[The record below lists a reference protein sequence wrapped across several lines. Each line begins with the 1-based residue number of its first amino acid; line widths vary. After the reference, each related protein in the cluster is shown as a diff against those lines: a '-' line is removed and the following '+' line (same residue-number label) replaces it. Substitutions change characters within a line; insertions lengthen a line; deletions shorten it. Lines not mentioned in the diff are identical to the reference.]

1 MRVTPIAPDLAVL
14 RYTNGLM
21 AKIDMVRNLGVVA
34 HIDAGKTTVSE
45 RFLFHSGKIHK
56 VGEVHDGETEMDWM
70 EQERERGITITA
82 AATTFEW
89 KKHEIH
95 LIDTPGHVDFT
106 IEVERSLRVLDGAV
120 VVFCGV
126 AGVQPQ
132 SETVWHQADKFKVPR
147 LAFINKL
154 DRIGAS
160 FQGAVADIKERLGA
174 NAVPIQLPIGTEDAF
189 SGAIDLVRMKAHMFT
204 GDVTDTPEIVEI
216 PSDLAASAADARD
229 QMIQSL
235 ADLDD
240 AIAVPYLEGQEITV
254 AMLDAA
260 IRKATIA
267 VKMVPVLGGTALRNK
282 GIHPLLDAVIA
293 YLPSPADVPPV
304 SGVDPRNTT
313 ERLTRAPKN
322 NEPFAALAFKIAM
335 DEGRKVVF
343 MRVFSGSV
351 EAGHEVLNVRTN
363 KKEKIARLFQLHAN
377 KRERLEKA
385 VAGEIVAVAG
395 LKDATTGDTL
405 CDPKSPILLERIDT
419 YEPVI
424 SQAIEAENQSAKERL
439 DFALAKMSDED
450 PTFRFNEDPDTGQ
463 TLIRGMGEL
472 HLEII
477 VDRMKREYGVQ
488 ARAGKP
494 QVVYRETIL
503 GEGDG
508 HAVFER
514 DMKEQMI
521 YGEAKC
527 HVRGRPRGTGMEF
540 KKALPASAILPS
552 HIVESAMQGLKDAAS
567 SGPDGY
573 PLEDVEVTLTALVLK
588 EGSNGEIGSRAAAA
602 EAFRR
607 AVQSAKPSRLEP
619 IMAVEVTVDDEF
631 LGAVIGDLTQRKGNV
646 QDVGARGVKRV
657 VAAHVALRN
666 MFGYSTR
673 LRSLTEGRATFSMQF
688 HAYDTLQS
696 A

>member
-1 MRVTPIAPDLAVL
+1 
-14 RYTNGLM
+14 M
-21 AKIDMVRNLGVVA
+21 AKIDLVRNIGVVA

-82 AATTFEW
+82 AAITFEW

-132 SETVWHQADKFKVPR
+132 SETVWHQADKFKIPR
-147 LAFINKL
+147 IAFINKL
-154 DRIGAS
+154 DRVGAS
-160 FQGAVADIKERLGA
+160 FPGVIADIKERLGA
-174 NAVPIQLPIGTEDAF
+174 NAVPIQLPIGVEDEF
-189 SGAIDLVRMKAHMFT
+189 SGCIDLVRQKAIMFS
-204 GDVTDTPEIVEI
+204 GDVTDTPDVVDI
-216 PSDLAASAADARD
+216 PEELRAQAADARD
-229 QMIQSL
+229 QMIQSI

-240 AIAVPYLEGQEITV
+240 AIAMKYLEGQEISV
-254 AMLDAA
+254 AELDAA
-260 IRKATIA
+260 IRKATIG
-267 VKMVPVLGGTALRNK
+267 VKMVPVCAGTALRNK

-293 YLPSPADVPPV
+293 YLPSPVDVPPV
-304 SGVDPRNTT
+304 TGVDPRSLHSQHGE
-313 ERLTRAPKN
+313 ERLVRTPKN
-322 NEPFAALAFKIAM
+322 SEPFAALVFKIAM

-343 MRVFSGSV
+343 FRVFSGTI
-351 EAGHEVLNVRTN
+351 EAGGEVLNVRTG
-363 KKEKIARLFQLHAN
+363 KKERIARLFQIHAA

-385 VAGEIVAVAG
+385 VAGEIVAAAG
-395 LKDATTGDTL
+395 LKDATTGDTI

-424 SQAIEAENQSAKERL
+424 SQAIEADNAAAKERL
-439 DFALAKMSDED
+439 DFALGKMVEED
-450 PTFRFNEDPDTGQ
+450 PTFRTREDADTGQ
-463 TLIRGMGEL
+463 TLISGMGEL

-494 QVVYRETIL
+494 QVVYRETVL
-503 GEGDG
+503 KEGEGS
-508 HAVFER
+508 AVFER
-514 DMKEQMI
+514 TGGEGKIGDI
-521 YGEAKC
+521 YGEATC
-527 HVRGRPRGTGMEF
+527 VVRARARGTGMEF
-540 KKALPASAILPS
+540 KKQLPMTLQTPPLNEVVVNA
-552 HIVESAMQGLKDAAS
+552 AMQGLKDAAS

-573 PLEDVEVTLTALVLK
+573 PLEDVEVTLTKLVLK
-588 EGSNGEIGSRAAAA
+588 EGANGEIGSRAAAS

-607 AVQSAKPSRLEP
+607 AVLAAAPSRLEP
-619 IMAVEVTVDDEF
+619 IMAVEVTVDEEYM
-631 LGAVIGDLTQRKGNV
+631 GAVIGDLNQRRGHV
-646 QDVGARGVKRV
+646 QDVGDRGAKKLIT
-657 VAAHVALRN
+657 AHVPLRN

-673 LRSLTEGRATFSMQF
+673 LRSLTEGRATFSMLF
-688 HAYDTLQS
+688 HAYDTLS
-696 A
+696 S

>member
-1 MRVTPIAPDLAVL
+1 
-14 RYTNGLM
+14 
-21 AKIDMVRNLGVVA
+21 
-34 HIDAGKTTVSE
+34 
-45 RFLFHSGKIHK
+45 
-56 VGEVHDGETEMDWM
+56 MDWM

-147 LAFINKL
+147 LAFVNKL

-160 FQGAVADIKERLGA
+160 FAAVVADIRERLGA
-174 NAVPIQLPIGTEDAF
+174 NAVPIQLPIGSEDAF
-189 SGAIDLVRMKAHMFT
+189 SGAIDLVRMKAIMFT
-204 GDVTDTPEIVEI
+204 GDVTDTPDVVDI
-216 PSDLAASAADARD
+216 PDELAGAAADARD
-229 QMIQSL
+229 SLIQAL

-240 AIAVPYLEGQEITV
+240 AIAVKYLDGQEPTV
-254 AMLDAA
+254 AELDAA
-260 IRKATIA
+260 IRKATMA

-304 SGVDPRNTT
+304 TGVDPRNTD
-313 ERLTRAPKN
+313 EKLTRAPKN

-343 MRVFSGSV
+343 LRVFSGTL
-351 EAGHEVLNVRTN
+351 EAGAEILNVRTN
-363 KKEKIARLFQLHAN
+363 RKEKVARLFRVHAN

-385 VAGEIVAVAG
+385 IAGEIVAAAG
-395 LKDATTGDTL
+395 LKDATTGDTV
-405 CDPKSPILLERIDT
+405 CDPKAPILLERIDT

-424 SQAIEAENQSAKERL
+424 SQAIEADNAAAKERM
-439 DFALAKMSDED
+439 DFALAKMVEED
-450 PTFRFNEDPDTGQ
+450 PTFRVKDDPDTGQ
-463 TLIRGMGEL
+463 TLISGMGEL

-494 QVVYRETIL
+494 QVVYRETVL
-503 GEGDG
+503 GEGEG

-514 DMKEQMI
+514 SILASGKDQAI
-521 YGEAKC
+521 YGEATCK
-527 HVRGRPRGTGMEF
+527 VRSRPRGSGMDF
-540 KKALPASAILPS
+540 KRALPAGAFLPDAV
-552 HIVESAMQGLKDAAS
+552 IGAAMQGLRDAAS

-573 PLEDVEVTLTALVLK
+573 LLEDVEVTLLAVALR
-588 EGSNGEIGSRAAAA
+588 EGANGEIGSRAAAA

-607 AVQSAKPSRLEP
+607 AVQAASPSRLEP

-631 LGAVIGDLTQRKGNV
+631 LGAVIGDLNQRRGQV
-646 QDVGARGVKRV
+646 QDVGSRGAKRL
-657 VAAHVALRN
+657 VAARVPLRN

-673 LRSLTEGRATFSMQF
+673 LRSLTEGRATFSMLF
-688 HAYDTLQS
+688 HAYDTLQ
-696 A
+696 AA

>member
-1 MRVTPIAPDLAVL
+1 
-14 RYTNGLM
+14 M

-160 FQGAVADIKERLGA
+160 FPAVVADIRERLGA
-174 NAVPIQLPIGTEDAF
+174 NAVPIQLPIGNEDQFA
-189 SGAIDLVRMKAHMFT
+189 GAIDLVRQKYIVFS
-204 GDVTDTPEIVEI
+204 GDVTDTPEVIDI
-216 PSDLAASAADARD
+216 PPEHVAAAADARD

-240 AIAVPYLEGQEITV
+240 AIAVKYLEGQDLTIAE
-254 AMLDAA
+254 LDAA

-282 GIHPLLDAVIA
+282 GIHPLLDAVLA

-304 SGVDPRNTT
+304 TGVDPRNKD
-313 ERLTRAPKN
+313 EKLTRAPKN

-335 DEGRKVVF
+335 DDGRKVVF
-343 MRVFSGSV
+343 MRVFSGTI
-351 EAGHEVLNVRTN
+351 EPGAELLNVRTG
-363 KKEKIARLFQLHAN
+363 KKEKVARLFHVHAN
-377 KRERLEKA
+377 KRERLEKG
-385 VAGEIVAVAG
+385 VAGEIVAAAG
-395 LKDATTGDTL
+395 LKDATTGDTM
-405 CDPKSPILLERIDT
+405 CDPKAPILLERIDT

-424 SQAIEAENQSAKERL
+424 SQAIEAENAAAKERL
-439 DFALAKMSDED
+439 DFALGKMVEED
-450 PTFRFNEDPDTGQ
+450 PTFRVREDADTGQ
-463 TLIRGMGEL
+463 TLISGMGEL

-494 QVVYRETIL
+494 QVVYRETVL
-503 GEGDG
+503 GSGEG

-514 DMKEQMI
+514 DLKEQAI
-521 YGEAKC
+521 YGDAT
-527 HVRGRPRGTGMEF
+527 VRVHHRPRGSGMDF
-540 KKALPASAILPS
+540 KKGLPASAILPEL
-552 HIVESAMQGLKDAAS
+552 VVAAAMQGLKDAAS

-573 PLEDVEVTLTALVLK
+573 PLEDVEVTLVNLKLK
-588 EGSNGEIGSRAAAA
+588 EGANGEIGARAAAA

-607 AVQSAKPSRLEP
+607 AVQNANPSRLEP

-631 LGAVIGDLTQRKGNV
+631 LGAVIGDLNQRRGHV
-646 QDVGARGVKRV
+646 QDVGSRGVKRL
-657 VAAHVALRN
+657 VAALVPLRN

-673 LRSLTEGRATFSMQF
+673 LRSLTEGRATFSMLF
-688 HAYDTLQS
+688 HSYDTLQS
-696 A
+696 AS

>member
-1 MRVTPIAPDLAVL
+1 
-14 RYTNGLM
+14 M
-21 AKIDMVRNLGVVA
+21 AKIDQVRNLGVVA

-147 LAFINKL
+147 LAFVNKL
-154 DRIGAS
+154 DRVGAS
-160 FQGAVADIKERLGA
+160 FPAVVADVRERLGA
-174 NAVPIQLPIGTEDAF
+174 NAVPIQLPIGSEDAF
-189 SGAIDLVRMKAHMFT
+189 EGAVDLVRQKYMVFS
-204 GDVTDTPEIVEI
+204 GDVTDTPEVTDI
-216 PSDLAASAADARD
+216 PPEHVAAAADARD

-240 AIAVPYLEGQEITV
+240 TIAIKYLEGQDISIAE
-254 AMLDAA
+254 LDAA
-260 IRKATIA
+260 IRKATIG

-282 GIHPLLDAVIA
+282 GIHPLLDAVLA

-304 SGVDPRNTT
+304 TGVDPRNKD
-313 ERLTRAPKN
+313 EKLTRAPKN
-322 NEPFAALAFKIAM
+322 SEPFAALAFKIAM

-343 MRVFSGSV
+343 MRVFSGTI
-351 EAGHEVLNVRTN
+351 EPGAEVLNVRTN
-363 KKEKIARLFQLHAN
+363 RKEKVARLFRIHAN
-377 KRERLEKA
+377 KRERLEKG
-385 VAGEIVAVAG
+385 VAGEIVAAAG
-395 LKDATTGDTL
+395 LKDATTGDTV
-405 CDPKSPILLERIDT
+405 CDPKAPILLERIDT

-424 SQAIEAENQSAKERL
+424 SQAIEADNAAAKERL
-439 DFALAKMSDED
+439 DFALGKMAEED
-450 PTFRFNEDPDTGQ
+450 PTFRVREDADTGQ
-463 TLIRGMGEL
+463 TLISGMGEL

-477 VDRMKREYGVQ
+477 VDRMKREYGVA

-494 QVVYRETIL
+494 QVVYRETVL
-503 GEGDG
+503 AEGEG

-514 DMKEQMI
+514 SIAASGKEQAI
-521 YGEAKC
+521 YGEATC
-527 HVRGRPRGTGMEF
+527 RVRNRPRGTGMDF
-540 KKALPASAILPS
+540 KKGLPASLVLPEL
-552 HIVESAMQGLKDAAS
+552 IVAAAMQGLRDAAS

-573 PLEDVEVTLTALVLK
+573 PLEDVEVTLTGLK
-588 EGSNGEIGSRAAAA
+588 LQDGANGEIGSRAAAA

-607 AVQSAKPSRLEP
+607 AVQNASPSRLEP

-631 LGAVIGDLTQRKGNV
+631 LGAVIGDLNQRRGHV
-646 QDVGARGVKRV
+646 QDVGSRGVKRL
-657 VAAHVALRN
+657 VAALVPLRN

-673 LRSLTEGRATFSMQF
+673 LRSLTEGRATFSMLF
-688 HAYDTLQS
+688 HSYDTLQS

>member
-1 MRVTPIAPDLAVL
+1 
-14 RYTNGLM
+14 M
-21 AKIDMVRNLGVVA
+21 AKIDLVRNLGVVA

-147 LAFINKL
+147 IAFVNKL

-160 FQGAVADIKERLGA
+160 FAAVVADIRERLGA
-174 NAVPIQLPIGTEDAF
+174 NAVPVQLPIGIEDGF
-189 SGAIDLVRMKAHMFT
+189 SGCIDLVRMKAIMFT
-204 GDVTDTPEIVEI
+204 GDVTDTPEVVDI
-216 PSDLAASAADARD
+216 PSELSAPAADARD

-240 AIAVPYLEGQEITV
+240 AIAMKYLEGQDFTAAE
-254 AMLDAA
+254 LDAA

-267 VKMVPVLGGTALRNK
+267 VKMIPVLAGTALRNK

-304 SGVDPRNTT
+304 TGVDPRNPE
-313 ERLTRAPKN
+313 ERLVRTPKN
-322 NEPFAALAFKIAM
+322 SEPFAALAFKIAM

-343 MRVFSGSV
+343 MRVFSGMI
-351 EAGHEVLNVRTN
+351 EAGAEVLNVRTN
-363 KKEKIARLFQLHAN
+363 KKEKISRLFQLHAA
-377 KRERLEKA
+377 KRERLDKA

-395 LKDATTGDTL
+395 LRDATTGDTL

-439 DFALAKMSDED
+439 DFALAKMADED
-450 PTFRFNEDPDTGQ
+450 PTFRFHEDPDTGQ

-494 QVVYRETIL
+494 QVVYRETVL
-503 GEGDG
+503 GEGEG

-521 YGEAKC
+521 YGEATCRVKA
-527 HVRGRPRGTGMEF
+527 RARGTGMEF
-540 KKALPASAILPS
+540 KKQLPGAAALLPP
-552 HIVESAMQGLKDAAS
+552 HIIESAMQGLKDAAS

-573 PLEDVEVTLTALVLK
+573 PLEDVEVTLTNLALK
-588 EGSNGEIGSRAAAA
+588 DGSNGEIGSRAAAA

-607 AVQSAKPSRLEP
+607 GVQNAKPSRLEP

-646 QDVGARGVKRV
+646 VDVGSRGVKRL
-657 VAAHVALRN
+657 VAAHVPLRN

-673 LRSLTEGRATFSMQF
+673 LRSLTEGRATFSMTF
-688 HAYDTLQS
+688 HAYDTLAS
-696 A
+696 

>member
-1 MRVTPIAPDLAVL
+1 
-14 RYTNGLM
+14 M
-21 AKIDMVRNLGVVA
+21 AKIDLVRNLGVVA

-45 RFLFHSGKIHK
+45 RFLFLSGKIHK

-147 LAFINKL
+147 VAFINKL
-154 DRIGAS
+154 DRVGAS
-160 FQGAVADIKERLGA
+160 FPAAVADIRARLGA
-174 NAVPIQLPIGTEDAF
+174 NAVPLQLPIGAEDAF
-189 SGAIDLVRMKAHMFT
+189 TGCIDLVRQKALMFT
-204 GDVTDTPEIVEI
+204 GDVTDAPEVKEI
-216 PSDLAASAADARD
+216 PADLAAAAAEARD

-240 AIAVPYLEGQEITV
+240 GIAVKYLEGQELPP
-254 AMLDAA
+254 AELDAA

-267 VKMVPVLGGTALRNK
+267 VKMVPVLAGTALRNK

-304 SGVDPRNTT
+304 SGVDPRNKD
-313 ERLTRAPKN
+313 EKLVRAPKN

-343 MRVFSGSV
+343 MRIFSGTI
-351 EAGHEVLNVRTN
+351 EPGAEVLNVRTG
-363 KKEKIARLFQLHAN
+363 KKEKVARLFHVHAN
-377 KRERLEKA
+377 KRERLDKG
-385 VAGEIVAVAG
+385 VAGEIVAAAG
-395 LKDATTGDTL
+395 LKEATTGDTI

-424 SQAIEAENQSAKERL
+424 SQAIEAENAAAKERL
-439 DFALAKMSDED
+439 DFALGKMAEED
-450 PTFRFNEDPDTGQ
+450 PTFRTQEDTDTGQ

-477 VDRMKREYGVQ
+477 VDRMKREYGVA

-494 QVVYRETIL
+494 QVVYRETVL
-503 GEGDG
+503 GEGEG

-514 DMKEQMI
+514 DLKEQAI
-521 YGEAKC
+521 YGEATC
-527 HVRGRPRGTGMEF
+527 IVRSRPRGSGMEF
-540 KKALPASAILPS
+540 RRALPPATLLPD
-552 HIVESAMQGLKDAAS
+552 VVVGAAMQGLRDAAS

-573 PLEDVEVTLTALVLK
+573 PLEDVEVTLTALKLK
-588 EGSNGEIGSRAAAA
+588 EGANGEIGSRAAAA

-607 AVQSAKPSRLEP
+607 AVQNATPSRLEP

-631 LGAVIGDLTQRKGNV
+631 LGAIIGDLNQRRGQV
-646 QDVGARGVKRV
+646 QDVGSRGAKRL
-657 VAAHVALRN
+657 VAALVPLRN

-688 HAYDTLQS
+688 HAYDTLQT

>member
-1 MRVTPIAPDLAVL
+1 
-14 RYTNGLM
+14 M

-154 DRIGAS
+154 DRVGAS
-160 FQGAVADIKERLGA
+160 FPAAVADIKDRLGA
-174 NAVPIQLPIGTEDAF
+174 NAVPIQLPIGSEDSF
-189 SGAIDLVRMKAHMFT
+189 NGCIDLVTMKAIMFS
-204 GDVTDTPEIVEI
+204 GDVTEAPDIEEI
-216 PSDLAASAADARD
+216 PAELAASAADARD

-240 AIAVPYLEGQEITV
+240 NIAAKYLEGQDITQAEIK
-254 AMLDAA
+254 AC
-260 IRKATIA
+260 IRNATIA
-267 VKMVPVLGGTALRNK
+267 VKMIPVLAGTALRNK
-282 GIHPLLDAVIA
+282 GIHPLLDAVID

-304 SGVDPRNTT
+304 TGVDPRNTS
-313 ERLTRAPKN
+313 EKLTRAPKN
-322 NEPFAALAFKIAM
+322 NEPFSALAFKIAM

-343 MRVFSGSV
+343 MRVFSGML
-351 EAGHEVLNVRTN
+351 EAGAEVLNVRTN
-363 KKEKIARLFQLHAN
+363 KKEKVARLFHVHAN
-377 KRERLEKA
+377 KRERLDKA
-385 VAGEIVAVAG
+385 VAGEIVAAAG
-395 LKDATTGDTL
+395 LKDATTGDTIT
-405 CDPKSPILLERIDT
+405 DPKSPILLERIDT

-424 SQAIEAENQSAKERL
+424 SQAIEAENQAAKERL
-439 DFALAKMSDED
+439 DLALGKMGEED
-450 PTFRFNEDPDTGQ
+450 PTFRVKEDTDTGQ
-463 TLIRGMGEL
+463 TIISGMGEL

-494 QVVYRETIL
+494 QVVYRETVL
-503 GEGDG
+503 GTGEGN
-508 HAVFER
+508 AVFER
-514 DMKEQMI
+514 DMKEQAI
-521 YGEAKC
+521 YGEASVK
-527 HVRGRPRGTGMEF
+527 VVGRSRGSGMEF
-540 KKALPASAILPS
+540 KKSLPGSAALLPP
-552 HIVESAMQGLKDAAS
+552 HIVEAGMQGLRDAAS

-573 PLEDVEVTLTALVLK
+573 PLEDVEVTLTNLSIK
-588 EGSNGEIGSRAAAA
+588 EGANGEIGCRAAAA

-607 AVQSAKPSRLEP
+607 AVQSAHPSRLEP
-619 IMAVEVTVDDEF
+619 IMAVEVTTDDEF
-631 LGAVIGDLTQRKGNV
+631 MGGVIGDLNQRRGHV
-646 QDVGARGVKRV
+646 QDVESRGTKRV
-657 VAAHVALRN
+657 VKAVVPLRN
-666 MFGYSTR
+666 MFGYSTK
-673 LRSLTEGRATFSMQF
+673 LRSLSEGRATFSMQP
-688 HAYDTLQS
+688 HSYDTLQS

>member
-1 MRVTPIAPDLAVL
+1 
-14 RYTNGLM
+14 M
-21 AKIDMVRNLGVVA
+21 AKIDLVRNLGVVA

-45 RFLFHSGKIHK
+45 RFLFLSGKIHK

-147 LAFINKL
+147 VAFINKL
-154 DRIGAS
+154 DRVGAS
-160 FQGAVADIKERLGA
+160 FPAAVADIRARLGA
-174 NAVPIQLPIGTEDAF
+174 NAVPLQLPIGAEDAF
-189 SGAIDLVRMKAHMFT
+189 TGCIDLVRQKALMFT
-204 GDVTDTPEIVEI
+204 GDVTDAPEVKEI
-216 PSDLAASAADARD
+216 PADLAAAAAEARD

-240 AIAVPYLEGQEITV
+240 GIAVKYLEGQELPP
-254 AMLDAA
+254 AELDAA

-304 SGVDPRNTT
+304 SGVDPRNKD
-313 ERLTRAPKN
+313 EKLVRAPKN

-343 MRVFSGSV
+343 MRIFSGTI
-351 EAGHEVLNVRTN
+351 EPGAEVLNVRTG
-363 KKEKIARLFQLHAN
+363 KKEKVARLFHVHAN
-377 KRERLEKA
+377 KRERLDKG
-385 VAGEIVAVAG
+385 VAGEIVAAAG
-395 LKDATTGDTL
+395 LKEATTGDTI

-424 SQAIEAENQSAKERL
+424 SQAIEAENAAAKERL
-439 DFALAKMSDED
+439 DFALGKMAEED
-450 PTFRFNEDPDTGQ
+450 PTFRTQEDTDTGQ

-477 VDRMKREYGVQ
+477 VDRMKREYGVA

-494 QVVYRETIL
+494 QVVYRETVL
-503 GEGDG
+503 GEGEG

-514 DMKEQMI
+514 DLKEQAI
-521 YGEAKC
+521 YGEATC
-527 HVRGRPRGTGMEF
+527 IVRSRPRGSGMEF
-540 KKALPASAILPS
+540 RRALPPATLLPD
-552 HIVESAMQGLKDAAS
+552 VVVGAAMQGLRDAAS

-573 PLEDVEVTLTALVLK
+573 PLEDVEVTLTALKLK
-588 EGSNGEIGSRAAAA
+588 EGANGEIGSRAAAA

-607 AVQSAKPSRLEP
+607 AVQNATPSRLEP

-631 LGAVIGDLTQRKGNV
+631 LGAIIGDLNQRRGQV
-646 QDVGARGVKRV
+646 QDVGSRGAKRL
-657 VAAHVALRN
+657 VAALVPLRN

-688 HAYDTLQS
+688 HAYDTLQT

>member
-1 MRVTPIAPDLAVL
+1 
-14 RYTNGLM
+14 M
-21 AKIDMVRNLGVVA
+21 AKIDLVRNLGVVA

-45 RFLFHSGKIHK
+45 RFLFHAGKIHK

-70 EQERERGITITA
+70 DQERERGITITA

-160 FQGAVADIKERLGA
+160 FPAVVADIRERLGA
-174 NAVPIQLPIGTEDAF
+174 NAVPIQLPIGTEDGFA
-189 SGAIDLVRMKAHMFT
+189 GVIDLVRMKAIMFT
-204 GDVTDTPEIVEI
+204 GDVTDAPDVVDI
-216 PSDLAASAADARD
+216 PGDLAGVAADAHD
-229 QMIQSL
+229 GLIQAL

-240 AIAVPYLEGQEITV
+240 AIAVKYLEAQDITV
-254 AMLDAA
+254 AELDAA

-304 SGVDPRNTT
+304 TGVDPRNTD
-313 ERLTRAPKN
+313 EKITRAPKN
-322 NEPFAALAFKIAM
+322 SEPFAALAFKIAM

-343 MRVFSGSV
+343 LRIFSGTLD
-351 EAGHEVLNVRTN
+351 AGAEILNVRTN
-363 KKEKIARLFQLHAN
+363 RKEKVARLFRVHAN
-377 KRERLEKA
+377 KRERLDRA
-385 VAGEIVAVAG
+385 IAGEIVAAAG
-395 LKDATTGDTL
+395 LKDATTGDTV
-405 CDPKSPILLERIDT
+405 CDPKAPILLERIDT

-424 SQAIEAENQSAKERL
+424 SQAIEADNAAAKERM
-439 DFALAKMSDED
+439 DFALAKMTEED
-450 PTFRFNEDPDTGQ
+450 PTFRVKDDPDTGQ
-463 TLIRGMGEL
+463 TLISGMGEL

-494 QVVYRETIL
+494 QVVYRETVL
-503 GEGDG
+503 GEGEG

-514 DMKEQMI
+514 DLKEQAI
-521 YGEAKC
+521 YGEATCK
-527 HVRGRPRGTGMEF
+527 VRSRPRGSGMDF
-540 KKALPASAILPS
+540 KRALPAASLLPDN
-552 HIVESAMQGLKDAAS
+552 VVAAAMQGLKDAAS

-573 PLEDVEVTLTALVLK
+573 PLEDVEVTLTGLALRD
-588 EGSNGEIGSRAAAA
+588 GANGEIGGRAAAA

-607 AVQSAKPSRLEP
+607 AVQTAHPSRLEP
-619 IMAVEVTVDDEF
+619 IMAVEVTADDEF
-631 LGAVIGDLTQRKGNV
+631 LGAVIGDLNQRRGQV
-646 QDVGARGVKRV
+646 QDVGSLGAKRLV
-657 VAAHVALRN
+657 TAHVPLRN

-673 LRSLTEGRATFSMQF
+673 LRSLTEGRATFSMLF

>member
-1 MRVTPIAPDLAVL
+1 
-14 RYTNGLM
+14 M
-21 AKIDMVRNLGVVA
+21 AKIDQVRNLGVVA

-82 AATTFEW
+82 AAITFEW

-132 SETVWHQADKFKVPR
+132 SETVWHQADKFKIPR

-160 FQGAVADIKERLGA
+160 FPAVIADIRERLGA
-174 NAVPIQLPIGTEDAF
+174 NAVAIQLPIGVEDTF
-189 SGAIDLVRMKAHMFT
+189 SGCIDLVRMKALMFSGELT
-204 GDVTDTPEIVEI
+204 DAPDVQDI
-216 PSDLAASAADARD
+216 PSDLVAAANDARD
-229 QMIQSL
+229 QMIQAL

-240 AIAVPYLEGQEITV
+240 TIAAAYLDGKDLSAAE
-254 AMLDAA
+254 LDAA
-260 IRKATIA
+260 IRKNTIA
-267 VKMVPVLGGTALRNK
+267 VKLVPVLAGTALRNK
-282 GIHPLLDAVIA
+282 GIHPLLDAVLA

-304 SGVDPRNTT
+304 TGVDPRNT
-313 ERLTRAPKN
+313 EEKISRAPKN

-343 MRVFSGSV
+343 MRVFSGTL
-351 EAGHEVLNVRTN
+351 EAGGEVLNVRTG
-363 KKEKIARLFQLHAN
+363 KKEKVARLFRIHAA
-377 KRERLEKA
+377 KRERLDKA
-385 VAGEIVAVAG
+385 VAGEIVAAAG
-395 LKDATTGDTL
+395 LKDATTGDTV
-405 CDPKSPILLERIDT
+405 CDPKAPILLERIDT

-424 SQAIEAENQSAKERL
+424 SQAIEADNAAAKERL
-439 DFALAKMSDED
+439 DFALGKMAEED
-450 PTFRFNEDPDTGQ
+450 PTFRTREDADTGQ
-463 TLIRGMGEL
+463 TLISGMGEL

-477 VDRMKREYGVQ
+477 VDRMKREYGVA

-514 DMKEQMI
+514 DLKEQPI
-521 YGEAKC
+521 YGEATC
-527 HVRGRPRGTGMEF
+527 HVKARARGTGMEF
-540 KKALPASAILPS
+540 KQALPAGSLLADV
-552 HIVESAMQGLKDAAS
+552 IVQAALQGLRDAAS

-573 PLEDVEVTLTALVLK
+573 PLEDVEVTLTGVTLK
-588 EGSNGEIGSRAAAA
+588 DGANGEIGARAAAA

-607 AVQSAKPSRLEP
+607 AVLAAHPSRLEP
-619 IMAVEVTVDDEF
+619 LMAVEVTVDDEF
-631 LGAVIGDLTQRKGNV
+631 LGAVIGDLNQRRGHV
-646 QDVGARGVKRV
+646 QDVGSRGAKRLV
-657 VAAHVALRN
+657 QAHVALRN

-673 LRSLTEGRATFSMQF
+673 LRSLTEGRATFAMTF
-688 HAYDTLQS
+688 HAYDTL
-696 A
+696 AG

>member
-1 MRVTPIAPDLAVL
+1 
-14 RYTNGLM
+14 M
-21 AKIDMVRNLGVVA
+21 AKIDMVRNLGVIA

-82 AATTFEW
+82 AATTFDW

-147 LAFINKL
+147 LAFVNKL

-160 FQGAVADIKERLGA
+160 APSVVADIRERLGA
-174 NAVPIQLPIGTEDAF
+174 NAVPIQLVIGSEESF
-189 SGAIDLVRMKAHMFT
+189 SGVVDLVTMKALMFT
-204 GDVTDTPEIVEI
+204 GDVTEAPEVTDI
-216 PSDLAASAADARD
+216 PADLAASAAEARD
-229 QMIQSL
+229 QMIQAV

-240 AIAVPYLEGQEITV
+240 SIAEKYLEGGELTI
-254 AMLDAA
+254 AELKAA

-267 VKMVPVLGGTALRNK
+267 VKMVPVLNGTALRNK
-282 GIHPLLDAVIA
+282 GIHPLLDAVID

-304 SGVDPRNTT
+304 TGVDPRNTT
-313 ERLTRAPKN
+313 EKLVRQPKN
-322 NEPFAALAFKIAM
+322 TVPFAALAFKIAM

-343 MRVFSGSV
+343 LRVFSGV
-351 EAGHEVLNVRTN
+351 LEAGDEVLNVRTN
-363 KKEKIARLFQLHAN
+363 KKEKVARLFRVHAA

-424 SQAIEAENQSAKERL
+424 SQAIEADTAAAKERL
-439 DFALAKMSDED
+439 DFALGKMVEED
-450 PTFRFNEDPDTGQ
+450 PTFRVKDDPETGQ
-463 TLIRGMGEL
+463 TIISGMGEL

-477 VDRMKREYGVQ
+477 VDRMKREYGTA

-503 GEGDG
+503 ATGEG

-514 DMKEQMI
+514 DLKEQQI
-521 YGEAKC
+521 YGECAC
-527 HVRGRPRGTGMEF
+527 VVRARARGTGMEF
-540 KKALPASAILPS
+540 KRDIPSVPAFPDV
-552 HIVESAMQGLKDAAS
+552 IVAAAMQGLKDAAS

-573 PLEDVEVTLTALVLK
+573 PLEDVEVTLTKIALK
-588 EGSNGEIGSRAAAA
+588 EGANGEIGARAAAA
-602 EAFRR
+602 EACRR
-607 AVQSAKPSRLEP
+607 AVADAQPARLEP
-619 IMAVEVTVDDEF
+619 IMSVEVIVDDDG
-631 LGAVIGDLTQRKGNV
+631 LGSVIGDLQQRHGQV
-646 QDVGARGVKRV
+646 QNMEAAGSKRV
-657 VAAHVALRN
+657 VSALVPLRN

-673 LRSLTEGRATFSMQF
+673 LRSMTAGGATFRMQM
-688 HAYDTLQS
+688 HTYDTLQS
-696 A
+696 